1 MTTLFYKA
9 TVYKF
14 VDLMESKVQYTSI
27 SGGIATHSFNFI
39 EELKADSLAELQS
52 KIDSIYGKSYDECDG
67 MLYYGIPENEWER
80 SDCPE
85 NYEIIIEKVQTEI
98 IGR

>member
-14 VDLMESKVQYTSI
+14 TDLMESKVEQKSI

-39 EELKADSLAELQS
+39 EELKADSLSELESQIES
-52 KIDSIYGKSYDECDG
+52 VYGKSYDECDG
-67 MLYYGIPENEWER
+67 MLYYGIPESEWER
-80 SDCPE
+80 QDCPE
-85 NYEIIIEKVQTEI
+85 NYEVIFEKVQTEV